1 MYAALNQPTRLRIET
16 RDYDGNLATPSGS
29 VTVNV
34 SDKLQNEI
42 VQTGTAS
49 ATSTGV
55 YELTLGNDVITE
67 LGPYEATAIYTISGA
82 TSSVTYAVEVIGNH
96 LFEIG
101 ELREMDNSLS
111 SSTTYTPAQI
121 RKARDEATQRIENAA
136 QVPFSRRIKRA
147 TLSGDGT
154 TRLMLDDTD
163 IIEVMSVEI
172 YGEDVG
178 TDLIDEDFTAIE
190 LADVEI
196 DAKEGVL
203 VRTDHDWPE
212 GHDNII
218 VEYEYGYQT
227 TPGPVRRA
235 AMLLAIEALVPSSLP
250 PRATAQS
257 TDLGDFRISLANPDA
272 GRDTGIPEVDA
283 VIAQYGRR
291 RPRIA

>member
-16 RDYDGNLATPSGS
+16 RDYDGNLATPSGN
-29 VTVNV
+29 VTVTV
-34 SDKLQNEI
+34 VDKIEDDT

-49 ATSTGV
+49 ATATGI
-55 YELTLGNDVITE
+55 YELSLADDVITE
-67 LGPYEATAIYTISGA
+67 LGPYEATAVYTIAGA
-82 TSSVTYAVEVIGNH
+82 TSSATYDIEVIGNH

-101 ELREMDNSLS
+101 ELRDMDSSLS

-121 RKARDEATQRIENAA
+121 RKARDEATQRIETAA
-136 QVPFSRRIKRA
+136 QVPFSRRVKRD

-163 IIEVMSVEI
+163 IIEVLSVQI
-172 YGEDVG
+172 FGEDVG
-178 TDLIDEDFTAIE
+178 VDLLDEDFTAVE

-212 GHDNII
+212 GHDNIT

-250 PRATAQS
+250 PRATSQS